1 MKPAD
6 RLLAECRRAAAGG
19 PDPYAAVLTAQFGI
33 VAEYHARVLST
44 RQALTARSQLP
55 EWHAS
60 YLEQWSHL
68 QAASAVYDIAVNL
81 TPAVS
86 ASQWDAQRL
95 HRALHEQAALVS
107 ALTAQLHDARAHG
120 RHDDLTRLFARQAA
134 ATRTF
139 IAGVHAAFDLDFD
152 AAATLALQTVTSH
165 DAPARPNP

>member
-1 MKPAD
+1 MKAAD

-60 YLEQWSHL
+60 FLEQWSHL
-68 QAASAVYDIAVNL
+68 QAASAVYDIAMNL
-81 TPAVS
+81 TPAVP

-107 ALTAQLHDARAHG
+107 SLTGRHREARADSN
-120 RHDDLTRLFARQAA
+120 HDELTRPFARRAA

-139 IAGVHAAFDLDFD
+139 IAGLHAAFDLDFD
-152 AAATLALQTVTSH
+152 AAAMLAERTVTSH
-165 DAPARPNP
+165 DAQPAQTS

>member
-1 MKPAD
+1 MKPGD
-6 RLLAECRRAAAGG
+6 LLLAECRRAAAGG
-19 PDPYAAVLTAQFGI
+19 PDPYAAVLTAQFAI

-60 YLEQWSHL
+60 FIEQWSHL
-68 QAASAVYDIAVNL
+68 QAASAVYGIAMNL

-95 HRALHEQAALVS
+95 HRGLHEQAALVS
-107 ALTAQLHDARAHG
+107 SLTGQHRDAREHG
-120 RHDDLTRLFARQAA
+120 QQGQHDLTWLFARQAA

-139 IAGVHAAFDLDFD
+139 IAGLHAAFDLDFD
-152 AAATLALQTVTSH
+152 AAAALALQIVTSH
-165 DAPARPNP
+165 HAPAF